1 VSSSTWRVTWLI
13 SRLAWRRLG
22 NRFARS
28 KQGAP
33 KADARAAT
41 ARKSAPGKLLL
52 AFMAVIFAF
61 QVVTVT
67 TQLVSRA
74 AQTVEAA
81 EDPGSVF
88 VRPEMLASLRA
99 VARQGACDKAGPAGP
114 RADAYEML
122 EDEARAPRD
131 EVTRETRFRRLER
144 QFELHCVE
152 GFRASRVPTRFWP
165 DDRLWHHG
173 RGSLDLLKALAL
185 ASSLLTLALALQM
198 IAGAGNDLTQVDARL
213 EFLFA
218 FPIPGRA
225 LFLARIFALTLT
237 SPTLWTI
244 ALPFYAVVF
253 YCAGLGAFALLL
265 GVLAT
270 LYVGLLASALRVLV
284 EATLPRLLS
293 PQAVARCQAALLVA
307 SYLSMVVAVG
317 YSFRASQ
324 TGALERWLKLP
335 DFVLYGPATAPLLI
349 AAKGSH
355 AAAGGLLA
363 AVYAALF
370 VFVAALVAEWGV
382 RDGFVVSSN
391 ADQLTRGPGAKAP
404 SSRLDWLRGGAA
416 KEVKGILRDRQ
427 LRMQAFVTPVVLV
440 TLQIWLNPSLLAS
453 VGSSPRTLAVA
464 AFATSMFTLA
474 TGACGLLATEGAAL
488 WMLYTTPVPLER
500 VLASKLKVW
509 IGLALVFA
517 LAVLVGIW
525 WREPSL
531 VRPTL
536 PYVPV
541 LLIGIVIHAVIALG
555 IGALGTDPLEPETR
569 QRVRPGAVYL
579 FMLLSALFGYALFTP
594 SWWAKLVN
602 VVLSALLA
610 YALWQKLRD
619 QLPYLLD
626 PTEAPPPSL
635 AVADGVLAAM
645 GFFVLQGLLTV
656 VFWQDGAQ
664 PRSVALA
671 FAAAG
676 ATVSLL
682 ALWIFRRARLP
693 NLRDELGLR
702 RPLRAR
708 ATLAALGV
716 GVVAG
721 VGAGTLA
728 LVYQRLVLPKLPF
741 LSQDRAPLQDLFT
754 SGDSASHLWLV
765 LTLVLAAPL
774 FEEFIFRGIL
784 FAGFHRSLGAPAA
797 VLASSAVF
805 ALVHPAAGAPAVF
818 VMAVL
823 AAAVRARYRWLGAP
837 IATHFAYNGVIVLAA
852 LG

>member
-1 VSSSTWRVTWLI
+1 
-13 SRLAWRRLG
+13 
-22 NRFARS
+22 
-28 KQGAP
+28 
-33 KADARAAT
+33 
-41 ARKSAPGKLLL
+41 
-52 AFMAVIFAF
+52 
-61 QVVTVT
+61 
-67 TQLVSRA
+67 
-74 AQTVEAA
+74 
-81 EDPGSVF
+81 
-88 VRPEMLASLRA
+88 
-99 VARQGACDKAGPAGP
+99 
-114 RADAYEML
+114 
-122 EDEARAPRD
+122 
-131 EVTRETRFRRLER
+131 
-144 QFELHCVE
+144 
-152 GFRASRVPTRFWP
+152 
-165 DDRLWHHG
+165 
-173 RGSLDLLKALAL
+173 
-185 ASSLLTLALALQM
+185 
-198 IAGAGNDLTQVDARL
+198 
-213 EFLFA
+213 
-218 FPIPGRA
+218 
-225 LFLARIFALTLT
+225 
-237 SPTLWTI
+237 
-244 ALPFYAVVF
+244 
-253 YCAGLGAFALLL
+253 
-265 GVLAT
+265 
-270 LYVGLLASALRVLV
+270 
-284 EATLPRLLS
+284 
-293 PQAVARCQAALLVA
+293 
-307 SYLSMVVAVG
+307 
-317 YSFRASQ
+317 
-324 TGALERWLKLP
+324 
-335 DFVLYGPATAPLLI
+335 
-349 AAKGSH
+349 
-355 AAAGGLLA
+355 
-363 AVYAALF
+363 
-370 VFVAALVAEWGV
+370 
-382 RDGFVVSSN
+382 VVSSN